1 MNTES
6 RPNIK
11 KIRLGYIASMV
22 LLGAIISGFLFLFQD
37 DESRFRWG
45 GVALAVIVL
54 LANWLFDIFLPK
66 EISRLSSPLLFLD
79 IMTLV
84 LIYCFALYVGGEL
97 GFTEELFIE
106 LVANPLVWLMIWGV
120 LAIGRLKDYVRFV
133 EQEKLVRR
141 ES

>member
-1 MNTES
+1 
-6 RPNIK
+6 
-11 KIRLGYIASMV
+11 MV